1 MINELEQY
9 ESQQK
14 NQRSGAVQEM
24 LKMMNQYYS
33 TLKSEVGIEDQTG
46 LDDEDYDLENI
57 LKTLKPNTTPVN
69 FREFLKREDNCTKT

>member
-57 LKTLKPNTTPVN
+57 LKTIKPNTTPVN

>member
-33 TLKSEVGIEDQTG
+33 TLKNEVGIEDQTG
-46 LDDEDYDLENI
+46 LDDEDYDLDNI